1 MVSNANG
8 NSKPPTVTGVFLFQP
23 TMNYQREFTGVFIP
37 AHIWLSSEFGAMEKM
52 LLGEIVALSQKNGWC
67 YATRKHFASW
77 MHCSETN
84 VTYYLTKLLKAGY
97 IEQIEKPGFPTL
109 RRVVVSKFY
118 GEQEPVNVV
127 DPYPSN
133 VFTPTRQT
141 PLPGGSNGFTLN
153 TSINTISNTSNKEKE
168 ISASAQVVSSSEFVA
183 KDSRISEVN
192 FHSEE
197 KKEKKLPLM
206 GRGAV
211 TDEMPKVVQVIDYM
225 NSVGC
230 TKFRANTGNT
240 AKMVLARY
248 KEGYTIEDFKKV
260 IDSRFKAWNGTD
272 MMQHF
277 CPSTLFRPNNFEK
290 YLQNAK
296 FAKPHASGSIGG
308 GSDYTNWD
316 ESKKPF

>member
-1 MVSNANG
+1 MSIFKNRKRVNPYSQIDNKMINDERLKAESLGVLVYLISKPEDWTISMKQLQNRFNFGREKMQSVTKNLEECGYLIRVKPQNELGQFIGTSWDVTDEPTNG
-8 NSKPPTVTGVFLFQP
+8 NSDGAKTRQSEKPTVGKPV
-23 TMNYQREFTGVFIP
+23 
-37 AHIWLSSEFGAMEKM
+37 
-52 LLGEIVALSQKNGWC
+52 SQ
-67 YATRKHFASW
+67 Y
-77 MHCSETN
+77 TN
-84 VTYYLTKLLKAGY
+84 KEYLTNK
-97 IEQIEKPGFPTL
+97 
-109 RRVVVSKFY
+109 
-118 GEQEPVNVV
+118 
-127 DPYPSN
+127 D
-133 VFTPTRQT
+133 
-141 PLPGGSNGFTLN
+141 
-153 TSINTISNTSNKEKE
+153 INTNKEENK
-168 ISASAQVVSSSEFVA
+168 ISASAQVVSTSESVVNKNFGTE
-183 KDSRISEVN
+183 SESESQL
-192 FHSEE
+192 HSEE
-197 KKEKKLPLM
+197 KKEKKGPSI

-277 CPSTLFRPNNFEK
+277 CPQTLFRPNNFEK

-296 FAKPHASGSIGG
+296 FARPQASGGIGA
-308 GSDYTNWD
+308 GSDYSNWD

>member
-1 MVSNANG
+1 MSIFKNRKRVNPYSQIDNKMINDERLKAESLGVLVYLISKPQDWTISMKQLQNRFNFGREKMQSVTKNLEECGYLIRVKPQNELGQFIGTSWDVTDEPTNG
-8 NSKPPTVTGVFLFQP
+8 NSDGAKTRQSEKPTVGKPV
-23 TMNYQREFTGVFIP
+23 
-37 AHIWLSSEFGAMEKM
+37 
-52 LLGEIVALSQKNGWC
+52 SQ
-67 YATRKHFASW
+67 Y
-77 MHCSETN
+77 TN
-84 VTYYLTKLLKAGY
+84 KEYLTNK
-97 IEQIEKPGFPTL
+97 
-109 RRVVVSKFY
+109 
-118 GEQEPVNVV
+118 
-127 DPYPSN
+127 D
-133 VFTPTRQT
+133 
-141 PLPGGSNGFTLN
+141 
-153 TSINTISNTSNKEKE
+153 INTNKEENK
-168 ISASAQVVSSSEFVA
+168 ISASAQVVSSSNADIKSLFLSAGKTLDEN
-183 KDSRISEVN
+183 SQY
-192 FHSEE
+192 SEE
-197 KKEKKLPLM
+197 KKEKKLPSM

-277 CPSTLFRPNNFEK
+277 CPQTLFRPNNFEK

-296 FAKPHASGSIGG
+296 FARPQASSGIGA
-308 GSDYTNWD
+308 GSDYSNWD